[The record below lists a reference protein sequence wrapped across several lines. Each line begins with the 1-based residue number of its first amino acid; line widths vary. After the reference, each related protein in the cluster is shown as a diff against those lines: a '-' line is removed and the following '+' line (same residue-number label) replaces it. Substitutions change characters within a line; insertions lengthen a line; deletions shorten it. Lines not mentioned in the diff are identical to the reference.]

1 MRRYW
6 LQVFLLLL
14 SVFLLSA
21 CGGAEA
27 PAPTVEA
34 PRTEPQAPTVEPQP
48 PTAEPESAALGE
60 PYKIGIFFSVTGPAS
75 SLGIPERDTALMLAE
90 QVNDAGGLLGPDGL
104 YHHIELIVEDDRS
117 DSTEA
122 VLIVRR
128 LIQEGVPVIVGGTGS
143 PASMAVI
150 DTITEAQ
157 VPFVSNA
164 SASSIIEPVSERYW
178 IFKTP
183 QSNLPVAQIQGDWL
197 AAQGITK
204 VASLGVNNAFGAD
217 SITAMRQVMAD
228 LGIDIAYEGTFEPGD
243 TDFSAQITRVAGSGA
258 EALIVHATPG
268 EGAPLTVQFRDFGV
282 DMPLLHNHGIG
293 NPTFIS
299 LAGPAAE
306 GVLFPIGKLLVA
318 DELADDDPQKGVI
331 TQYIADYTA
340 FTGGTEPSTFGG
352 HAWDAMQ
359 MTFMALE
366 AVGPDA
372 QAIRDYLEGIQN
384 FAGISGIFN
393 LSPQDH
399 NGIGKESLV
408 LVEISNGQWR
418 YVPPAEYADSR

>member
-1 MRRYW
+1 MKRYW
-6 LQVFLLLL
+6 LQLLFLLLIA
-14 SVFLLSA
+14 LLVGA
-21 CGGAEA
+21 CRGPEA
-27 PAPTVEA
+27 PQPVAESPRTDPAAPAAAEEA
-34 PRTEPQAPTVEPQP
+34 PK
-48 PTAEPESAALGE
+48 LGE

-75 SLGIPERDTALMLAE
+75 SLGIPERDTALMMAK
-90 QVNDAGGLLGPDGL
+90 QVNEAGGLLGPDGL

-117 DSTEA
+117 DATEA
-122 VLIVRR
+122 VLIVKR

-183 QSNLPVAQIQGDWL
+183 QSNLPVAQVQGDWL
-197 AAQGITK
+197 KAQGISK

-217 SITAMRQVMAD
+217 SIKAMREVMAD
-228 LGIDIAYEGTFEPGD
+228 FGIDVVYEGTFEPGD
-243 TDFSAQITRVAGSGA
+243 TDFTAQLTRVSGSGA
-258 EALIVHATPG
+258 GAVIVHATPG
-268 EGAPLTVQFRDFGV
+268 EGAPLTVQFRDFGI
-282 DMPLLHNHGIG
+282 DIPLLHNHGIG
-293 NPTFIS
+293 NRAFID

-318 DELADDDPQKGVI
+318 NELPDNDPQKGVI
-331 TQYIADYTA
+331 MQYIQDYKA

-352 HAWDAMQ
+352 HAWDAMEI
-359 MTFMALE
+359 TFMALRE
-366 AVGPDA
+366 VGPDPK
-372 QAIRDYLEGIQN
+372 AIRDYLEGIQN

-393 LSPQDH
+393 LSAGDH

-408 LVEISNGQWR
+408 LVEIRNGQWR
-418 YVPPAEYADSR
+418 YVPSAEYAAPR

>member
-6 LQVFLLLL
+6 LQVFLLLV

-21 CGGAEA
+21 CRGAEA
-27 PAPTVEA
+27 PAPTAEA
-34 PRTEPQAPTVEPQP
+34 PRTEPQVPTVEPQP
-48 PTAEPESAALGE
+48 PTAEPESARLGE

-75 SLGIPERDTALMLAE
+75 SLGIPERDTALMMAQ

-104 YHHIELIVEDDRS
+104 YHHIELIVDDDRS

-122 VLIVRR
+122 VLIARR

-157 VPFVSNA
+157 VPFISNA

-183 QSNLPVAQIQGDWL
+183 QSNLPVAEIQGDWL
-197 AAQGITK
+197 QAQGITK

-217 SITAMRQVMAD
+217 SITAMRQVMAN
-228 LGIDIAYEGTFEPGD
+228 LGIDIAYEATFEPGD

-268 EGAPLTVQFRDFGV
+268 EGAPLTVQFRDFGIA
-282 DMPLLHNHGIG
+282 MPLLHNHGIG
-293 NPTFIS
+293 NRAFID

-318 DELADDDPQKGVI
+318 DELPDDDPQKGVI

-359 MTFMALE
+359 MTFMALQ
-366 AVGPDA
+366 AVGPDPA
-372 QAIRDYLEGIQN
+372 AIRDYLEGIQN

-393 LSPQDH
+393 LSSEDH